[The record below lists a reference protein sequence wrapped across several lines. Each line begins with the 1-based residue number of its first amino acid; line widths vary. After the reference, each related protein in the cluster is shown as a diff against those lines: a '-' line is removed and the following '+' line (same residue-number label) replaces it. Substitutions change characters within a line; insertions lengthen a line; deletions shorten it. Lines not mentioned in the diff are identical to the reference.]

1 MFAVPSVNFINLDN
15 IVDQNNNHVNFY
27 TNYTLN
33 LDYVLYFYPINI
45 PSQQFTNILSDME
58 VRYGIQFFM
67 TNSQIIQ
74 WFFVDLSERNSQLD
88 KLNLLFNT

>member
-45 PSQQFTNILSDME
+45 PSQQFTNISSDIG
-58 VRYGIQFFM
+58 VRYGIQFLM

-88 KLNLLFNT
+88 KLNLLSNT

>member
-1 MFAVPSVNFINLDN
+1 MG
-15 IVDQNNNHVNFY
+15 
-27 TNYTLN
+27 
-33 LDYVLYFYPINI
+33 
-45 PSQQFTNILSDME
+45 
-58 VRYGIQFFM
+58 VRYGIQFLM

>member
-15 IVDQNNNHVNFY
+15 IVDRNNNHVNFH

-45 PSQQFTNILSDME
+45 SSQ
-58 VRYGIQFFM
+58 
-67 TNSQIIQ
+67 
-74 WFFVDLSERNSQLD
+74 
-88 KLNLLFNT
+88 